1 MDDLNPGSDES
12 ILKRLPRIIV
22 SGVRYEAALTS
33 RRMVLAERET
43 GIIREDIPY
52 SSIALAVSGLNS
64 IREPVLTISINTDGG
79 GQRSIELIFVYQP
92 GGLNVQNIES
102 CMDILQDHQVILQKA
117 KSPDITGPMTRIQ
130 ALTPGMQTGKEG
142 QYRPAVPDMGLF
154 GTLRPGRELPPE
166 ESQKTPWFIAI
177 AVIVVIIAVI
187 AAGAFLAGQGPGAG
201 TPEVQPDSTA
211 PAVTTTPVI
220 TPPVIMTIPVSPA
233 PATQPTQ
240 MAVPTNGIWVRIS
253 YTGNYT
259 GSLDAQGWGMNVNSS
274 GTQVYQLPVHD
285 TTIHTFIEKGDGS
298 AGKLEVGI
306 YNGGTLVSGG
316 ETTKP
321 YGMTELHVPVGP
333 AAGGAVIP
341 APTHAIQVTPYASLP
356 KVSIPPSGVWVRVF
370 YPGNYIGSIRANG
383 QIREVNS
390 TGDQFFQV
398 PIASGTIDGSIGK
411 QDGSADNLMLEVY
424 RNGALITRSYTST
437 PFGVADFHA
446 GV

>member
-1 MDDLNPGSDES
+1 MDNLNPGSDES

-33 RRMVLAERET
+33 RRMILAERET

-64 IREPVLTISINTDGG
+64 IREPVLAISINTDGG
-79 GQRSIELIFVYQP
+79 EQRSIELIFVYQP
-92 GGLNVQNIES
+92 GGMNVQNIES
-102 CMDILQDHQVILQKA
+102 CVEILQDHHVTVQKT
-117 KSPDITGPMTRIQ
+117 KSLNAAGAMTRVQ

-142 QYRPAVPDMGLF
+142 QSRPAVPDMGLF
-154 GTLRPGRELPPE
+154 GTLRHDRELPPE
-166 ESQKTPWFIAI
+166 ESSKTPYFIAI

-187 AAGAFLAGQGPGAG
+187 AAGAFIAGQGPGAG
-201 TPEVQPDSTA
+201 VPEAQPQSTA
-211 PAVTTTPVI
+211 PAVTDTPVI
-220 TPPVIMTIPVSPA
+220 TPPPAMTIPVPPA
-233 PATQPTQ
+233 PATQPPQ
-240 MAVPTNGIWVRIS
+240 MAVPANGIWVRIS
-253 YTGNYT
+253 FAGSYTGT
-259 GSLDAQGWGMNVNSS
+259 LAAQGWGMNVNSS

-285 TTIHTFIEKGDGS
+285 TMIHGFIEKGEGS
-298 AGKLEVGI
+298 AGKLEVWI

-321 YGMTELHVPVGP
+321 YGMVELHVPVGP

-341 APTHAIQVTPYASLP
+341 APAPEIQISPYASLP
-356 KVSIPPSGVWVRVF
+356 KVSIPPTGVWVRVF

-390 TGDQFFQV
+390 TGDQFYQF
-398 PIASGTIDGSIGK
+398 PIASGTIDGSIEK
-411 QDGSADNLMLEVY
+411 QDGSADNLMLVVY
-424 RNGALITRSYTST
+424 KNGAMVSQSFTSV
-437 PFGVADFHA
+437 PLGVAEVHT